1 MVYTVTTTNEKTK
14 SNSFRL
20 LIRNWAN
27 VQYAQSAK
35 EKKKERKLSKTEIS

>member
-1 MVYTVTTTNEKTK
+1 MYTVTTTNEKTK

-27 VQYAQSAK
+27 VQYAQSVK
-35 EKKKERKLSKTEIS
+35 EKKERKLSKTEIS